1 MQTKNKHPK
10 GLMVLFFTEMWER
23 FSYYGMRALLV
34 LYLTAEMVDGG
45 FGLARP
51 DALKI
56 YAIFTGLVYLTPIV
70 GGFLA
75 DNYLGQRKAVFI
87 GAILMAVGHF
97 FMAWS
102 EFGDITAREII
113 RNNGLGLI
121 IVGTG
126 FLKANISTI
135 VGKLYQ
141 ENDPRKD
148 SGFTLFYMGINIG
161 ALIGPIIAGFLGEN
175 INWFWG
181 FISAGVGMIIGTFW
195 FFLQRSKLEF
205 AGMPPNR
212 EIKPGSSF
220 YKLTNKD
227 RFDIVIYI
235 LVNMAIV
242 VGMLFLWRYSSER
255 IHSIILWGV
264 GLVGVSYLLLIIV
277 RNTKGNEAWSKM
289 SVLFVLAIFNV
300 FFWSGYEQAGG
311 TFNLFAS
318 DNTQRMTSWGELP
331 AAWFQ
336 SIPAL
341 FVVLFAGLFAS
352 LWIFLHN
359 IKRNPNTPVKFALGL
374 ILMSVGFLI
383 ISRGAEIANKS
394 ILVSPY
400 WLVFTFLFHTLGEL
414 CLSPIGLSVVTKLS
428 PRKIVSIMMGVWF
441 GSVAAANYLAGM
453 LESILHKYLPKM
465 HLFVFLTFTTFIGGL
480 ILLALSP
487 TLKKMMKGIH

>member
-1 MQTKNKHPK
+1 MQAQEKHPG

-34 LYLTAEMVDGG
+34 LYLTAELVDGG
-45 FGLARP
+45 FGLSRA
-51 DALKI
+51 DALQI
-56 YAIFTGLVYLTPIV
+56 YAVFTGLVYLTPIL

-87 GAILMAVGHF
+87 GAILMAIGHF

-102 EFGDITAREII
+102 EFGEIGTREII

-135 VGKLYQ
+135 VGQLYP

-148 SGFTLFYMGINIG
+148 SGFTLFYMGINVG
-161 ALIGPIIAGFLGEN
+161 ALIGPVIAGFLGEN
-175 INWFWG
+175 INWSWG
-181 FISAGVGMIIGTFW
+181 FVSAGVGMIIGTVW

-212 EIKPGSSF
+212 ELVTGSS
-220 YKLTNKD
+220 YYALTNKD
-227 RFDIVIYI
+227 RFDILAYV
-235 LVNMAIV
+235 LVNIAIV
-242 VGMLFLWRYSSER
+242 AGVIFLWSHSSDK
-255 IHSIILWGV
+255 IHSIALWIV
-264 GLVGVSYLLLIIV
+264 GLSGLSYLLFVII
-277 RNTKGNEAWSKM
+277 RNTNGKEAWDKM
-289 SVLFVLAIFNV
+289 TVLFILAIFNV

-311 TFNLFAS
+311 TFNLFA
-318 DNTQRMTSWGELP
+318 DENTQRMTRVGEIP

-336 SIPAL
+336 SVPAL

-352 LWIFLHN
+352 LWMILHN
-359 IKRNPNTPVKFALGL
+359 RNRNPRTPVKFALGL
-374 ILMSVGFLI
+374 LLMSIGFLI
-383 ISRGAEIANKS
+383 ISRGADAAKGGV
-394 ILVSPY
+394 LVGPY

-428 PRKIVSIMMGVWF
+428 PPKIVSIMMGVWF

-453 LESILHKYLPKM
+453 LESILHKYLPDM
-465 HLFVFLTFTTFIGGL
+465 HLFVFLTLTTLIGGC

-487 TLKKMMKGIH
+487 LLQKKMREVH